1 MQTCSTETLTL
12 SCSSLCLEATSY
24 AKEGAVTSETSS
36 AATQVLEGSPRK
48 IITIKKNMAQA
59 TALSSEGS
67 GSYHEDDGNRNFSCL
82 PKIVPHAFCPLWES
96 AIPSFYLNN
105 HGAPLAD
112 RNQHRLVSFHR
123 DIAVQRLISFLC
135 YLKLEVVLF
144 PGVEILIQQIV
155 VRLA

>member
-1 MQTCSTETLTL
+1 
-12 SCSSLCLEATSY
+12 
-24 AKEGAVTSETSS
+24 
-36 AATQVLEGSPRK
+36 
-48 IITIKKNMAQA
+48 MAQA

-67 GSYHEDDGNRNFSCL
+67 GSYQEADGYRNFSCL
-82 PKIVPHAFCPLWES
+82 LKIVPRAFCPLWES

-112 RNQHRLVSFHR
+112 WNQHRLVSFLR
-123 DIAVQRLISFLC
+123 DIAVQRLISFLS